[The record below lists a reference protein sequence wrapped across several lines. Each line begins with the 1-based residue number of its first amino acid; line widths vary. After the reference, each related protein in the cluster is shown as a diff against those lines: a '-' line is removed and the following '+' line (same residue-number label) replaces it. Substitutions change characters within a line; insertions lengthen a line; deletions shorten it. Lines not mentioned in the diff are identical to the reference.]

1 MNTKRKGLILKVSI
15 PALIIGSCVGV
26 EYFFTTKAQGISEK
40 PIIMVQDSLNIPN
53 NNPLQIINKQEY
65 KNIPGLYEVYG
76 FSENDEVILS
86 IGMTKDE
93 LKKKYKDFKLDK
105 MPNEKIDNFY
115 KDQYG
120 NLYKLNL
127 NTMEKTILKDNNEY
141 INNNTV
147 KAEISPRGKNIAYL
161 LNGKSKIYNLK
172 TDEIKSCGIS
182 HNDNWTDGVWSKDG
196 NFIINFAG
204 SGLEIYN
211 IKANKGEII
220 NINKEGFY
228 ISIIPGFFSEDGKEI
243 YFIGEEKG
251 NKGDERRQGIYKIN
265 VVSKKIDSI
274 MLLPYV
280 DRTKKDFIENC
291 IPSAQYEILNNGKS
305 ILLQAIVNGEDG
317 TYMYDV
323 ENKKFNRVIFH
334 MKSKEGGFSSPCY
347 VSPDRTKVV
356 YVNRAKENGKEC
368 WNLYA
373 ARINENNF
381 TNRICLA
388 KDIDLGGRVPNWV
401 HWSHDGK
408 KIMFYK
414 ADTKFEDRVAYSNI
428 NIINVITIK

>member
-1 MNTKRKGLILKVSI
+1 MKSNKKLLLIKISIPVLVVGTCIGVEHFINTKAV
-15 PALIIGSCVGV
+15 
-26 EYFFTTKAQGISEK
+26 GISEK
-40 PIIMVQDSLNIPN
+40 PVIIVEESVNSTN
-53 NNPLQIINKQEY
+53 SKPLQVINKQEY

-105 MPNEKIDNFY
+105 MSNEKRDNFY

-120 NLYKLNL
+120 NLCKLNL

-147 KAEISPRGKNIAYL
+147 KAEISPGGKNITYL

-172 TDEIKSCGIS
+172 TGEIKSCGIS

-204 SGLEIYN
+204 NGLEIYN
-211 IKANKGEII
+211 VNENKGEVV

-228 ISIIPGFFSEDGKEI
+228 ISVIPGFFSEDGKDI

-251 NKGDERRQGIYKIN
+251 HKGDERRQGIYKLN
-265 VVSKKIDSI
+265 VASKKIDPI

-305 ILLQAIVNGEDG
+305 ILLQAIINGEDG

-323 ENKKFNRVIFH
+323 ENKKFNRVISH

-347 VSPDRTKVV
+347 LSPDRTKVV
-356 YVNRAKENGKEC
+356 YVNRGKENGKEC

-401 HWSHDGK
+401 QWSHDGK

-414 ADTKFEDRVAYSNI
+414 ADTKFEDRVAYSDK